1 MYDSSLKRVGK
12 INSHRFFVW
21 LPLFMLQVYLTFTF
35 VLFTSGP
42 IKWPL
47 ENRTE
52 VSILVFFYQAMIILG
67 YWFAVSRLKFYH
79 AGWRGFDFADAL
91 MRKYWLLLVLT
102 FVALLIAH
110 RNIAMTPSYLPTT
123 LFSDFYRGLTNPL
136 DAYLYKLS
144 DQAKTNFSGQPLATA
159 LYGILIVCKVLLIA
173 VLIEKWHQISSA
185 KRVSGLFVSLFPI
198 ITAVSVG
205 TNKPIFD
212 LLFFYISIFFVSIIC
227 LPDDR
232 IYKFIMARKTIV
244 SVILFLLAFAPFY
257 FQYTMSQRAP
267 SLNPSGYVASEAPI
281 KLSETFEEWC
291 DSDEV
296 YVAKACSITSVTT
309 NYLTQGYYGMSVS
322 VDKPFETTY
331 GVGSS
336 VFLLE
341 AFNKYLGIDLKPR
354 TFQRKASSQWSESQ
368 WHTVYTQVAND
379 VGFVGV
385 GLVMMVLGFI
395 SAAVWISATIY
406 RNLTA
411 RCIVPLF
418 VIMYL
423 FIPAN
428 NQIFNMLETLCMFVI
443 LMAFWIA
450 GFASRVAAGPRTAS
464 PG

>member
-12 INSHRFFVW
+12 INSHRFVVW
-21 LPLFMLQVYLTFTF
+21 LPLFMLQLYLTFTF

-79 AGWRGFDFADAL
+79 AGWRGLDFADAL

-144 DQAKTNFSGQPLATA
+144 DQAKSHFSGQPLATA
-159 LYGILIVCKVLLIA
+159 LYGILIVSKVLLIA
-173 VLIEKWHQISSA
+173 VLIEKWHQLSSV
-185 KRVSGLFVSLFPI
+185 KRVSGLLVSLFPI
-198 ITAVSVG
+198 ITAVSVA

-212 LLFFYISIFFVSIIC
+212 LLFFYSSILVVSIIC
-227 LPDDR
+227 LPKDR
-232 IYKFIMARKTIV
+232 VFQFVFTRKAIISVVAALFI
-244 SVILFLLAFAPFY
+244 FAPFY
-257 FQYTMSQRAP
+257 FQYTMSYRASVDP
-267 SLNPSGYVASEAPI
+267 SNYVASQTPI
-281 KLSETFEEWC
+281 RMSEKFMKWC

-296 YVAKACSITSVTT
+296 YIAKPCLIVSVTT
-309 NYLTQGYYGMSVS
+309 NYLTQGYYGMSVA

-331 GVGSS
+331 GVGNSA
-336 VFLLE
+336 FLLE
-341 AFNKYLGIDLKPR
+341 AFNNYLGIDLKPR
-354 TFQRKASSQWSESQ
+354 TFQRKASSQWSENQ

-385 GLVMMVLGFI
+385 GLVMMALGFI
-395 SAAVWISATIY
+395 SAAVWISAIIH
-406 RNLTA
+406 RNFTA

-450 GFASRVAAGPRTAS
+450 GFASRAAAGPRTAS
-464 PG
+464 SG